1 MAPSKP
7 IALSFLIGLI
17 QDLEMEIAT
26 KELSFLEGKKKKETV
41 TDDIKKQ
48 DLANLYWDVKD
59 KQGAS
64 FNVLNLV
71 NERIQATDFTNGD
84 YTFNPEDKNY
94 LLTLHTALE
103 KGKEV
108 TN

>member
-1 MAPSKP
+1 
-7 IALSFLIGLI
+7 
-17 QDLEMEIAT
+17 MEIAT

-41 TDDIKKQ
+41 TDDINKQ
-48 DLANLYWDVKD
+48 NLANTYWEEMD

-84 YTFNPEDKNY
+84 YRFNPED
-94 LLTLHTALE
+94 
-103 KGKEV
+103 
-108 TN
+108 